1 PDSKRAWTASPEPDR
16 AGAVVMIGNVAL
28 LLRRGPRGKKR
39 GEPGC
44 RAVHAR
50 RFPAAPHALPLVGR
64 VRSGRARPLRQPA
77 RYQRLPG
84 SAFAGFFPPTSA
96 CCCRRLEI
104 ATAVPLRDGEEIA
117 TDEVALP
124 ARCGT
129 FCGNITA
136 NVPAP
141 R

>member
-1 PDSKRAWTASPEPDR
+1 
-16 AGAVVMIGNVAL
+16 
-28 LLRRGPRGKKR
+28 
-39 GEPGC
+39 
-44 RAVHAR
+44 
-50 RFPAAPHALPLVGR
+50 FPAAPHALPLVGR

-141 R
+141 RPRPHARCPFRPAPRGRRPGDGPRG